1 MFLHAYKKYMSMLLN
16 YKYDL
21 EYTKCDQSL
30 NFIKVLND
38 HLNFNFQRIGKN
50 NGVRLARKILFAPRD
65 WKLQCC
71 WV

>member
-1 MFLHAYKKYMSMLLN
+1 MISNH
-16 YKYDL
+16 KYDL
-21 EYTKCDQSL
+21 ESN

-38 HLNFNFQRIGKN
+38 HRNFNFQRIGKN